1 MNNELVPINMI
12 NDDKAIQL
20 YKKKRK
26 KHMLFKAILAIIF
39 IIIALSIYFNFDEF
53 FSHNND
59 ANSLDTS
66 TNDLHSTSESNT
78 QQPQPPIQNI
88 PSNSFEII
96 EESFIFSSITNQTEH
111 ELEVVEYS
119 PKKASEIY
127 EKFGKEAPVVLI
139 IHSACLESYSN
150 GRFYTQNDDFYSY
163 KNNVRDIGKTLA
175 TRLTS
180 LGINTIHIENTFAN
194 GGIYSSKEEFE
205 AVLKETLK
213 KYPSIEYVFD
223 ISRDM
228 LINDDL
234 TMTKPVCSINGAK
247 AAQMKIWVGSS
258 VKNELWKNNLSLAT
272 MLASKNPDIISE
284 VILSSFSFSY
294 YLCPQLLK
302 IDIGAYSNS
311 FDEANILANEL
322 ASRLTN
328 LIT

>member
-1 MNNELVPINMI
+1 
-12 NDDKAIQL
+12 
-20 YKKKRK
+20 
-26 KHMLFKAILAIIF
+26 
-39 IIIALSIYFNFDEF
+39 
-53 FSHNND
+53 
-59 ANSLDTS
+59 
-66 TNDLHSTSESNT
+66 
-78 QQPQPPIQNI
+78 
-88 PSNSFEII
+88 
-96 EESFIFSSITNQTEH
+96 
-111 ELEVVEYS
+111 
-119 PKKASEIY
+119 
-127 EKFGKEAPVVLI
+127 
-139 IHSACLESYSN
+139 
-150 GRFYTQNDDFYSY
+150 
-163 KNNVRDIGKTLA
+163 
-175 TRLTS
+175 
-180 LGINTIHIENTFAN
+180 
-194 GGIYSSKEEFE
+194 
-205 AVLKETLK
+205 
-213 KYPSIEYVFD
+213 
-223 ISRDM
+223 M